1 MLSVKKLLLVIA
13 AAAMAAC
20 AYSPQQVMIQP
31 ELEVADDIY
40 GQGRIVAVLAED
52 QRSNKAIGS
61 RGGAYP
67 GTSLITPANDVGEAM
82 VKAAKAGLR
91 QQGFSVDSDQ
101 PPAATVK
108 VIVDTLTYEND
119 KDTVTAKVNL
129 LAVLRVEINV
139 AEKNHSGVY
148 KSAISQ
154 QLVIKPTAATNEKL
168 INKVLSQTL
177 QRALND
183 PKVKAFLSNS

>member
-1 MLSVKKLLLVIA
+1 MVLA
-13 AAAMAAC
+13 AALAMAAC

-31 ELEVADDIY
+31 ELDVADDVY
-40 GQGRIVAVLAED
+40 GQGRIVAVQAED

-67 GTSLITPANDVGEAM
+67 DTSLITPANDISEAM
-82 VKAAKAGLR
+82 VKATKAGLR
-91 QQGFSVDSDQ
+91 QQGFSVDSNQ
-101 PPAATVK
+101 PPVATFK
-108 VIVDTLTYEND
+108 VIVDTLNYEND

-129 LAVLRVEINV
+129 MAVLRVEINV
-139 AEKNHSGVY
+139 AEKTHSGVY

-154 QLVIKPTAATNEKL
+154 QLVIKPTAGTNEKL

-177 QRALND
+177 QRALAD